1 MNIVVSLDGVLC
13 GPTGDLVQK
22 GLIVYRAFKQMGRV
36 ILLTEM
42 TTQRAEGWLLVNN
55 IVDQDDLVDSSVV
68 IDPQQ
73 DLRERQLEVV
83 LSRGPVSLYI
93 DSDPE
98 RAALALRKGLS
109 TLLFAE
115 SEYAHFKFRPDVP
128 KSVRP
133 WDELVAERTRQQAL
147 IATDPRARAA
157 EMGVWE

>member
-22 GLIVYRAFKQMGRV
+22 GLVVYRAFKALGRV
-36 ILLTEM
+36 VLLTGM
-42 TTQRAEGWLLVNN
+42 TTQQAEGWLMINN
-55 IVDQDDLVDSSVV
+55 IPDYDDLIDSSVV
-68 IDPQQ
+68 IDPKQ

-83 LSRGPVSLYI
+83 MSRGPVSLYI

-98 RAALALRKGLS
+98 RATMALKRGIS
-109 TLLFAE
+109 TMLFAE
-115 SEYAHFKFRPDVP
+115 SEYSHFKFRPDVP

-147 IATDPRARAA
+147 LSTDARTKAA
-157 EMGVWE
+157 DMGTWE

>member
-55 IVDQDDLVDSSVV
+55 ILDQDDLIDSSVE

-98 RAALALRKGLS
+98 RATLGLKKGIS

-115 SEYAHFKFRPDVP
+115 SEYAHFRFRPDVP

-147 IATDPRARAA
+147 IATDPRTRAA
-157 EMGVWE
+157 EMGTWE

>member
-42 TTQRAEGWLLVNN
+42 PTQRAEGWILVNN
-55 IVDQDDLVDSSVV
+55 VVEPDDLIDCSVE
-68 IDPQQ
+68 IDPKQ

-98 RAALALRKGLS
+98 RATVGLKKGIS

-115 SEYAHFKFRPDVP
+115 SEYSHFRFRPDVP
-128 KSVRP
+128 RSVRP

>member
-22 GLIVYRAFKQMGRV
+22 GLIVYRAFKQLGRV
-36 ILLTEM
+36 VLLTEM
-42 TTQRAEGWLLVNN
+42 STQRAEGWLMINN
-55 IVDQDDLVDSSVV
+55 INDYDDLVDDSVV
-68 IDPQQ
+68 IDPAQ

-83 LSRGPVSLYI
+83 TSRGPVSLYI

-98 RAALALRKGLS
+98 RATLGLKRGIS

-115 SEYAHFKFRPDVP
+115 SEYAHFRFRPDVS

-147 IATDPRARAA
+147 RATDPRTRPA
-157 EMGVWE
+157 EMGTWE

>member
-22 GLIVYRAFKQMGRV
+22 GLVVYRAFKSMGRV
-36 ILLTEM
+36 VLLTEM
-42 TTQRAEGWLLVNN
+42 TTQRAEGWLMINN
-55 IVDQDDLVDSSVV
+55 IVDYDDLIDSSVE
-68 IDPQQ
+68 IDPKQ

-83 LSRGPVSLYI
+83 MSRGPVSLYI

-98 RAALALRKGLS
+98 RATMGLKRGVS

-115 SEYAHFKFRPDVP
+115 SEYAHFRFRPDVP

-147 IATDPRARAA
+147 IATDRRAKPA
-157 EMGVWE
+157 EMGSWE

>member
-22 GLIVYRAFKQMGRV
+22 GLIVYRAFKSIGRV
-36 ILLTEM
+36 VLLTEM
-42 TTQRAEGWLLVNN
+42 STPRAEGWLMINN
-55 IVDQDDLVDSSVV
+55 IVDHDDLIDASVQVD
-68 IDPQQ
+68 PHQ
-73 DLRERQLEVV
+73 DLRDRQLQVA
-83 LSRGPVSLYI
+83 LSRGPVTLYV

-98 RAALALRKGLS
+98 RATLGLKRGIS

-115 SEYAHFKFRPDVP
+115 SEYAHFRFRPDVP

-147 IATDPRARAA
+147 IATDPRAVPR
-157 EMGVWE
+157 EMGTWE